1 MNTTNPLISVIIP
14 TYNSEEYIA
23 EALNSV
29 LQQTY
34 NNIEVLLVDD
44 ASTDNTTEIVR
55 LFAKNDCRI
64 ILEKLPINSGTAIA
78 RNKGINSA
86 NGSFIAF
93 LDADDMW
100 LPNKLQLQLELMQE
114 KNCAVVFSSYHCM
127 NETGELLGKIVTA
140 LPQLSLQKILKC
152 NYLGNLTGMYS
163 VEKLDKLFAP
173 NIRKRQDWALWI
185 NAISKGGCAYGIS
198 EPLAVYR
205 ERKNSISSNK
215 FKMLSYNFS
224 IYKDFLKY
232 SYVKSIYYM
241 ILFLFEYFFVKP
253 KYIKKSKNRLT

>member
-44 ASTDNTTEIVR
+44 ASTDNTTEIIR
-55 LFAKNDCRI
+55 QFAKNDCRI

-127 NETGELLGKIVTA
+127 NEKGELLGKIVTA
-140 LPQLSLQKILKC
+140 LPQLSLQKILK
-152 NYLGNLTGMYS
+152 
-163 VEKLDKLFAP
+163 
-173 NIRKRQDWALWI
+173 
-185 NAISKGGCAYGIS
+185 
-198 EPLAVYR
+198 
-205 ERKNSISSNK
+205 
-215 FKMLSYNFS
+215 
-224 IYKDFLKY
+224 
-232 SYVKSIYYM
+232 
-241 ILFLFEYFFVKP
+241 
-253 KYIKKSKNRLT
+253 